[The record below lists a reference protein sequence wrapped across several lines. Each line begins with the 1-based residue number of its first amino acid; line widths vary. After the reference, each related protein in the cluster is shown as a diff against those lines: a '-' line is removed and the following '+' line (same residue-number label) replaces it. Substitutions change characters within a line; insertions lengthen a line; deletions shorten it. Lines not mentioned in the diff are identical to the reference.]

1 MVPRHSSSPHFPSH
15 PPRFGFRLGNNQNHS
30 TLKVDLFDRSSP
42 YNAWSLPLIV
52 LGIHELRW
60 EVNSL
65 QILRRSNLIVFS
77 FLKDVFP
84 VGKNHGKSM
93 SVSCT
98 TATAVQKSPSFPP
111 KSFPHASF
119 HKVRMNGMET
129 RFVFLCIN
137 WEGSSPSIFKVLDI
151 KDIVVGFV
159 LFCFPLC

>member
-1 MVPRHSSSPHFPSH
+1 M
-15 PPRFGFRLGNNQNHS
+15 
-30 TLKVDLFDRSSP
+30 P

-77 FLKDVFP
+77 SLKDVFP

-98 TATAVQKSPSFPP
+98 TATAVQKSPSFSP

-137 WEGSSPSIFKVLDI
+137 WEGCSPSIFKVLDI
-151 KDIVVGFV
+151 KDIVAGFV